1 MTRRLLTLAVGLIA
15 VACTEAGPTNPTLA
29 PPSSS
34 VHFVGTAPG
43 QLLSVHTVNWPGNH
57 SSQYS
62 VSGLITAA
70 GGGTL
75 TIPEAGFTIS
85 FPAGALNQDIQIT
98 IIALSGASVAYDM
111 FPHGL
116 RFNKPVIATQAIPA
130 GSGRK
135 GGAPI
140 FCAYLDSAHENIG
153 ANGVAL
159 AAEIELSFTDFDA
172 FANPIRSRWYLN
184 HFSRYILA
192 SGDTG
197 GSTAT
202 ADSSGTM

>member
-29 PPSSS
+29 PPSTS
-34 VHFVGTAPG
+34 VHFVGAAPG
-43 QLLSVHTVNWPGNH
+43 QSISVHAVNWPGSH
-57 SSQYS
+57 STQYS
-62 VSGLITAA
+62 ASGLITAA

-75 TIPEAGFTIS
+75 TIPETGFSIT
-85 FPAGALNQDIQIT
+85 FPAGALSQDMQIT

-111 FPHGL
+111 LPHGL
-116 RFNKPVIATQAIPA
+116 RFSKPVIASQDIPA

-135 GGAPI
+135 VGASI
-140 FCAYLDSAHENIG
+140 FCAYLNSSHENIG

-159 AAEIELSFTDFDA
+159 ASEIELSFTDFDA

-184 HFSRYILA
+184 HFSKYILA

-197 GSTAT
+197 GSAAT
-202 ADSSGTM
+202 ADSSAVM